1 MVALVRI
8 ALSRPY
14 TFVVLALLLLIIG
27 PLAALRTPTDIFPDI
42 RIPVIGVVWQYTGLP
57 PDQMAGRIT
66 TPFERALTTTVNDI
80 EHIVSNSYNGFGIVK
95 IFFQPNVDIR
105 TANAQVTAISQTLIK
120 AMPPGATPPLI
131 LNYYASTVPIIQVAL
146 SGDGLTEQNLADIG
160 INQLRT
166 PLITV
171 PGAAIPYPYGG
182 KMRQIQID
190 LDPQALQSRGL
201 SGQDVANALA
211 AQNLITPAGT
221 QKIGTFEYN
230 IQLNNSPLKMEE
242 LGDLPIKTVN
252 GAMVYVRD
260 IATVRDG
267 NPPQTNIVHVN
278 GNRSVLMM
286 VLKAGAISTLDIIA
300 GIKQKVIDVKDQLPD
315 ALRIGFIGDQS
326 VFVRSAI
333 SGVAYEGIIAALL
346 TSVMI
351 LLFLGSWRSTLIIAV
366 SIPLSVFGAVMML
379 WAIGETLNIMTLGGL
394 ALAVGIL
401 VDEATVTIENINWH
415 LEQGK
420 GVETAIMDGA
430 NQIVVPAFVSLS
442 CICIVFVP
450 MFFLT
455 GVARFLFV
463 PLAEAVMFAM
473 LWSFILSRTLV
484 PTMAKYLLHQHHTY
498 AEDEAPPPSRNP
510 LVRFQRGFEARFEA
524 VRDFYR
530 DLLALAIHGR
540 GVFVTVFLCFV
551 AASFLLVPF
560 VGRNFFPSVDTGSI
574 LMHVRTQIG
583 TRVEE
588 SANQFAEVQKAI
600 RWIIPPG
607 EIDTLAD
614 NIGMPISGINMT
626 YNNTGVIGPQ
636 DGDIQIKLKEGHRP
650 TAGYVQALREQLP
663 RAFPGMTFAFLPA
676 DIVSQILNFGA
687 PAPIDLQVRGADV
700 NANFVY
706 ANKLLSRLR
715 RIPGIADARIQQSP
729 SNPTF
734 NIDVDR
740 TRAQYVGLTERDVTN
755 SLVVNLAGSGQVA
768 PTYYLNPD
776 NGVSYSIVMQ
786 TPQYQIDSLSALEAL
801 PITAGNA
808 GTPPILGGIAD
819 ITRST
824 SSAVVSQYDIQPMV
838 QIYATPQGRDLGA
851 VAADV
856 KAIIADT
863 AKEVP
868 KGSSVVLLG
877 QVQTMNDAFSGLL
890 FGLLAAIVLI
900 YLLIVVNFQS
910 WSDPFVIITALP
922 AALAGI
928 VWTLFATRTT
938 LSVPAL
944 TGAIMCMGVATA
956 NSVLVI
962 SFAKER
968 YEELGDPVAAA
979 IEAGFVRF
987 RPVVMTALAMI
998 IGMMP
1003 MALAL
1008 GDGGE
1013 QNAPLGRAVVGGLIF
1028 ATVATLIFVPVVFS
1042 MVHSKQ
1048 GARAAAAPET
1058 INAHWRQSRRR
1069 TGDFKCPLNEALRS
1083 RAGSWASSGSSPASS
1098 RCWWW

>member
-1 MVALVRI
+1 MIALVRI

-14 TFVVLALLLLIIG
+14 TFVVLALLLMLLG

-66 TPFERALTTTVNDI
+66 TPFQRALTTTVNDI
-80 EHIVSNSYNGFGIVK
+80 EHIVANSYNGVGIVK

-105 TANAQVTAISQTLIK
+105 IANAQVTAISQTMIK
-120 AMPPGATPPLI
+120 ALPPGATPPLI
-131 LNYYASTVPIIQVAL
+131 LNYNASTVPIVQLAL
-146 SGDGLTEQNLADIG
+146 SGEGMTEQGLFDIAT
-160 INQLRT
+160 NWLRT
-166 PLITV
+166 PLTTV
-171 PGAAIPYPYGG
+171 PGAAIPWPYGG

-190 LDPQALQSRGL
+190 IDPKALQSRGL

-211 AQNLITPAGT
+211 AQNLMTPVGT
-221 QKIGTFEYN
+221 QKIGQFEYYL
-230 IQLNNSPLKMEE
+230 QLNNAPLKIEE

-260 IATVRDG
+260 IASIRDG

-286 VLKAGAISTLDIIA
+286 VLKAGFTSTLDIID
-300 GIKQKVIDVKDQLPD
+300 GIKQKVIDVRDTLPD
-315 ALRIGFIGDQS
+315 ALRIGFVGDQS

-333 SGVAYEGIIAALL
+333 AGVAYEGVIAALL

-366 SIPLSVFGAVMML
+366 SIPLSVLGAIVML
-379 WAIGETLNIMTLGGL
+379 WLIGETLNIMTLGGL

-401 VDEATVTIENINWH
+401 VDEATVTIENINYH

-420 GVETAIMDGA
+420 EVEPAIMDGS
-430 NQIVVPAFVSLS
+430 NQIVVPAFVSLL

-450 MFFLT
+450 MFFLP

-484 PTMAKYLLHQHHTY
+484 PTMAKYLLHPHEHRDDAASTK
-498 AEDEAPPPSRNP
+498 NP
-510 LVRFQRGFEARFEA
+510 LVRFQHGFEARFED
-524 VRDFYR
+524 VRLSYR
-530 DLLALAIHGR
+530 DLLAAAIR
-540 GVFVTVFLCFV
+540 SRAVFIPVFLGFV
-551 AASFLLVPF
+551 GISFLLVPF
-560 VGRNFFPSVDTGSI
+560 IGRNFFPAVDTGSI

-600 RWIIPPG
+600 RRIIPAS
-607 EIDTLAD
+607 EIETLAD
-614 NIGMPISGINMT
+614 NIGMPVSGINMT

-636 DGDIQIKLKEGHRP
+636 DGDVQIKLKQGHRP

-700 NANFVY
+700 KANFAY
-706 ANKLLSRLR
+706 ANTLLNRLR
-715 RIPGIADARIQQSP
+715 HIPGIADARIQQSP
-729 SNPTF
+729 SSPTF

-755 SLVVNLAGSGQVA
+755 SLTVNLAGTGQVA
-768 PTYYLNPD
+768 PTYFLNPD
-776 NGVSYSIVMQ
+776 NGISYSIVMQ
-786 TPQYQIDSLSALEAL
+786 TPQFQIDSLSALETL
-801 PITAGNA
+801 PITAATATTN
-808 GTPPILGGIAD
+808 PPILGGIAN
-819 ITRST
+819 ISRST

-838 QIYATPQGRDLGA
+838 QIFATPQGRDLGA

-856 KAIIADT
+856 RAAIADT

-877 QVQTMNDAFSGLL
+877 QVQTMNSAFSGLL

-928 VWTLFATRTT
+928 VWMLFTTQTT

-968 YEELGDPVAAA
+968 YEEHGDPVAAA

-987 RPVVMTALAMI
+987 RPVLMTALAMI
-998 IGMMP
+998 IGMTP
-1003 MALAL
+1003 MALSL
-1008 GDGGE
+1008 GEGGE
-1013 QNAPLGRAVVGGLIF
+1013 QNAPLGRAVIGGLIF
-1028 ATVATLIFVPVVFS
+1028 ATSATLIFVPVVFS
-1042 MVHSKQ
+1042 MVHRTRSAK
-1048 GARAAAAPET
+1048 AAALSET
-1058 INAHWRQSRRR
+1058 SHAH
-1069 TGDFKCPLNEALRS
+1069 
-1083 RAGSWASSGSSPASS
+1083 
-1098 RCWWW
+1098 